1 MIVENSVY
9 WILELI
15 AHCQDKK
22 KWPNVSEAIE
32 EKDVMVNLG
41 ELTPYNNVKLTCIN
55 VAPS

>member
-15 AHCQDKK
+15 AHCQAKK

-32 EKDVMVNLG
+32 EKDVMVNLW
-41 ELTPYNNVKLTCIN
+41 ELTP
-55 VAPS
+55 

>member
-15 AHCQDKK
+15 AHCQAKQ

-32 EKDVMVNLG
+32 EKDVMVNLW
-41 ELTPYNNVKLTCIN
+41 ELTP
-55 VAPS
+55 